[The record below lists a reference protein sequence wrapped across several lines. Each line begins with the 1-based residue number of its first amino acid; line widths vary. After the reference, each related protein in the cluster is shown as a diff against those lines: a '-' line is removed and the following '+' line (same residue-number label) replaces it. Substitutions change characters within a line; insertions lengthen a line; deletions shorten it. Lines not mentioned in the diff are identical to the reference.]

1 LFKNYKLYK
10 KRAVEIV
17 TKLSVMETKKHAES
31 SPTKTDT
38 NRQER
43 IHKKAKSAA
52 TMESSIA
59 AELKNREHGGE
70 KPAR

>member
-1 LFKNYKLYK
+1 
-10 KRAVEIV
+10 
-17 TKLSVMETKKHAES
+17 METKKKAAN
-31 SPTKTDT
+31 SPAKTDAG
-38 NRQER
+38 REER
-43 IHKKAKSAA
+43 IQKKAKSAA